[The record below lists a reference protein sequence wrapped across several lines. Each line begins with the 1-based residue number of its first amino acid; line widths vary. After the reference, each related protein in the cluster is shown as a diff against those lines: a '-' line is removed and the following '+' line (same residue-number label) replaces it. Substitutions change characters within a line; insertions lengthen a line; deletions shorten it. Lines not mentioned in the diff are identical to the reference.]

1 MKKRAKKL
9 LASLLAVEMLISS
22 ATPIMAD
29 EHTVNTELSSNA
41 VTDSGEMTA
50 TQRNS
55 LNMLNYL
62 TVLTQEINDSKKSR
76 LYVESAYSSLLNN
89 TYPNAVDSRTQ
100 AQLTNILDTLEAYRM
115 VDVKRERIQFI
126 YEQNKAQAMRQAIP
140 SPMSV
145 LNVVQSGSVLKAAIS
160 VVYMAVDSY
169 SSYSSYAAQADMD
182 FLKEGLELDD
192 EENAE
197 LHQSRK
203 QAFTYMLSMVREN
216 NLQGD
221 YALSEDTVK
230 EFVTWKNN
238 TNVVRRISFL
248 ESNKET
254 YQAFGNY
261 WLLLARSYYEAGEYK
276 KCLDSVN
283 EYEKISSRIFRKD
296 YEYAKI
302 LPLAI
307 VAAKEVYSKERY
319 KAAADKYTQI
329 IIDNSDNNDWTSR
342 YFVAQI
348 YLDLFAQTKDKSY
361 EQKAYK
367 IAYDNVN
374 YLVDEQKELNAKYLA
389 DLNEAEPSKT
399 ATKREKEEIKQY
411 NKMLKAERKVALP
424 PVSEALYLNC
434 DLLFALANELNIS
447 SSEKRK
453 IDSILHEKDE
463 SIFLMQEI
471 DKRYWFEKKET
482 IKADDISVS
491 FTGGK
496 IEIPASYMSSNSKI
510 EVAVDEKGKKTVF
523 DDWTIEEV
531 NRKKKNN
538 YLDYTATFKS
548 KTSDKF
554 KYTDGMKITV
564 TITPVPENPDEILTF
579 RYKANEVKKGFVFDG
594 VEFERLKK

>member
-9 LASLLAVEMLISS
+9 LASLLAVEMVISS

-41 VTDSGEMTA
+41 VTDPGEMTA

-203 QAFTYMLSMVREN
+203 QAFTYMLNMVREN

-248 ESNKET
+248 ESNKEA

-319 KAAADKYTQI
+319 KAVADKYTQI

-348 YLDLFAQTKDKSY
+348 YLDLFTQTKDKSY

-389 DLNEAEPSKT
+389 DFNEAEASKN

-411 NKMLKAERKVALP
+411 NKTLKAERKVALP

-471 DKRYWFEKKET
+471 DKRYWFEKK
-482 IKADDISVS
+482 
-491 FTGGK
+491 
-496 IEIPASYMSSNSKI
+496 
-510 EVAVDEKGKKTVF
+510 
-523 DDWTIEEV
+523 
-531 NRKKKNN
+531 RNN
-538 YLDYTATFKS
+538 
-548 KTSDKF
+548 
-554 KYTDGMKITV
+554 
-564 TITPVPENPDEILTF
+564 
-579 RYKANEVKKGFVFDG
+579 
-594 VEFERLKK
+594 

>member
-276 KCLDSVN
+276 RCLDSVN

-463 SIFLMQEI
+463 SIFL
-471 DKRYWFEKKET
+471 
-482 IKADDISVS
+482 
-491 FTGGK
+491 
-496 IEIPASYMSSNSKI
+496 
-510 EVAVDEKGKKTVF
+510 GKKTVF